1 MIVFSLT
8 RSSDPTPLLS
18 VTSTGSQ
25 DITPHDDVITGGFVE
40 FDDVTR
46 VIDDVTRVFDG
57 VTRVFNGVCMRV
69 IEDVRLCDDRAEVDD
84 VTRVAV

>member
-1 MIVFSLT
+1 MIVFPLT
-8 RSSDPTPLLS
+8 RSSDPSPLLS
-18 VTSTGSQ
+18 ITTTGSQ
-25 DITPHDDVITGGFVE
+25 DITPHDDVITGRFVE

-46 VIDDVTRVFDG
+46 VIDG

-69 IEDVRLCDDRAEVDD
+69 IEDVRLCDVRGEVDD